1 MVPMMKFNQYVLL
14 AATAGFIASPVLAVQ
29 KVAEEP
35 GVSGF
40 FLLGAGALSVE
51 SNTLATTFGG
61 SVDVGDDTIGDLG
74 DDADSESGLA
84 PLVNLSVNYTFE
96 NRATEIFFGNSLED
110 FLQFDFST
118 TLGVRHQT
126 ENLGI
131 FELASLSTPLATEV
145 WEDPYL
151 EDASRDETDR
161 TSDGFRLQWG
171 AILGS
176 NFDVSVSSR
185 EVDIDKERSGDS
197 LVGVPGGIT
206 ASEQE
211 LLDRNG
217 DITVASIVYNWRID
231 EGRFLVVSGNSVDH
245 DLDGD
250 AMSQDG
256 FAMQF
261 TYGTR
266 LDSRKRL
273 VTNFELGSYDYDK
286 TNPVFDEKNSRD
298 VTSLTMTLFLQ
309 DPFGFKGWIG
319 NTGFVYGQSDHDIDF
334 YDTTATMINFGML
347 RQF

>member
-1 MVPMMKFNQYVLL
+1 MKKFSQFVLL
-14 AATAGFIASPVLAVQ
+14 AATAGFVASPVSAVQ

-40 FLLGAGALSVE
+40 FLLGVGALSVE

-61 SVDVGDDTIGDLG
+61 NIDVGDDTIGDLD
-74 DDADSESGLA
+74 DDADSESSLMPLA
-84 PLVNLSVNYTFE
+84 NLSITYTFE
-96 NRATEIFFGNSLED
+96 NKATELFFGNSLED
-110 FLQFDFST
+110 FLQFDYST
-118 TLGVRHQT
+118 TIGVRHQT
-126 ENLGI
+126 DKLGI
-131 FELASLSTPLATEV
+131 FEVASLSTPLATEV

-151 EDASRDETDR
+151 TGDSRDETDR

-171 AILGS
+171 NIAGS
-176 NFDVSVSSR
+176 NFDVRVSSR

-197 LVGVPGGIT
+197 LVAAGDIT

-217 DITVASIVYNWRID
+217 DITVASIVYNRKID
-231 EGRFLVVSGNSVDH
+231 EGRFLVVTGNSVDH

-256 FAMQF
+256 FSMQL

-273 VTNFELGSYDYDK
+273 VTNFELGSFDYDK
-286 TNPVFDEKNSRD
+286 RNPVFHEKDSRD
-298 VTSLTMTLFLQ
+298 VTSLTMTLFVK
-309 DPFGFKGWIG
+309 DPLGFKGWVG
-319 NTGFVYGQSDHDIDF
+319 NAGLVYGQSDHDIDF

>member
-1 MVPMMKFNQYVLL
+1 MKLSQYVLL

-40 FLLGAGALSVE
+40 FLLGVGALSVE
-51 SNTLATTFGG
+51 TNTLATTFGG
-61 SVDVGDDTIGDLG
+61 SVDVGDDTIGDLD
-74 DDADSESGLA
+74 DDADSESGVM
-84 PLVNLSVNYTFE
+84 PLVNLSVTYTFE
-96 NRATEIFFGNSLED
+96 NKATELFFGNSLED

-126 ENLGI
+126 DKLGI
-131 FELASLSTPLATEV
+131 FEVASLSTPLATEV

-151 EDASRDETDR
+151 TDASRDETDR

-185 EVDIDKERSGDS
+185 EVDIDDERSGDS
-197 LVGVPGGIT
+197 LVAAGDIT

-217 DITVASIVYNWRID
+217 DITVASIIYNRRID
-231 EGRFLVVSGNSVDH
+231 EGGFLIVTGNSIDY

-250 AMSQDG
+250 AMSNDG
-256 FAMQF
+256 ISMKL

-266 LDSRKRL
+266 LDPRKRL
-273 VTNFELGSYDYDK
+273 VTNFEIGSFDYDK
-286 TNPVFDEKNSRD
+286 RNPVFDEKDGKD
-298 VTSLTMTLFLQ
+298 VTS
-309 DPFGFKGWIG
+309 
-319 NTGFVYGQSDHDIDF
+319 
-334 YDTTATMINFGML
+334 
-347 RQF
+347 

>member
-1 MVPMMKFNQYVLL
+1 MIKFSQYLLL
-14 AATAGFIASPVLAVQ
+14 AATIVFIASPVSAVQ

-51 SNTLATTFGG
+51 SNTLATTFG
-61 SVDVGDDTIGDLG
+61 SNVDVGDDTIGDLG
-74 DDADSESGLA
+74 DDADSESGIA
-84 PLVNLSVNYTFE
+84 PLVNLSVVYTFE
-96 NRATEIFFGNSLED
+96 NKATEIFFGNSLED

-126 ENLGI
+126 ETLGI
-131 FELASLSTPLATEV
+131 FEIASLSTPLATEV

-151 EDASRDETDR
+151 TDAARDETDR

-171 AILGS
+171 SILGS
-176 NFDVSVSSR
+176 NFDVRVSSR
-185 EVDIDKERSGDS
+185 ETDIDKERSGDS
-197 LVGVPGGIT
+197 LVAAGDIT

-217 DITVASIVYNWRID
+217 DVSVASIVYNWRID
-231 EGRFLVVSGNSVDH
+231 EGRVLIITGNSVDH

-256 FAMQF
+256 FSIQL

-266 LDSRKRL
+266 LESRQRL
-273 VTNFELGSYDYDK
+273 VTNFELGSFDYDK
-286 TNPVFDEKNSRD
+286 RNPVFDEKDSRD
-298 VTSLTMTLFLQ
+298 VTSLTMTLFSP

-319 NTGFVYGQSDHDIDF
+319 NAGFVYGQSDHDIDF
-334 YDTTATMINFGML
+334 YDTTVTMINFGML
-347 RQF
+347 RRF

>member
-1 MVPMMKFNQYVLL
+1 MKFNQFVLL
-14 AATAGFIASPVLAVQ
+14 AVTASFIASPVSAVQ
-29 KVAEEP
+29 KVAAEP

-61 SVDVGDDTIGDLG
+61 NVDVGGDTIGDLE
-74 DDADSESGLA
+74 DDADRESGIIPLA
-84 PLVNLSVNYTFE
+84 SLSLNYTFD
-96 NRATEIFFGNSLED
+96 NKATEIFFGNSLED

-118 TLGVRHQT
+118 TIGVRHQT
-126 ENLGI
+126 AELGI
-131 FELASLSTPLATEV
+131 FEVASLSTPIATEV

-151 EDASRDETDR
+151 TGASRDQTDR

-185 EVDIDKERSGDS
+185 EVDIDNERSGDS
-197 LVGVPGGIT
+197 LVAESRIT

-217 DITVASIVYNWRID
+217 DIKVASIIYNQGLD
-231 EGRFLVVSGNSVDH
+231 SGGFMAVTGNSIEY

-250 AMSQDG
+250 AMSYDG
-256 FAMQF
+256 FSMQVS
-261 TYGTR
+261 YGTR
-266 LDSRKRL
+266 LDPRKLL
-273 VTNFELGSYDYDK
+273 VTNFEIGSFDYDK
-286 TNPVFDEKNSRD
+286 RNPIFDKKDSRD
-298 VTSLTMTLFLQ
+298 VTSLTMTLFLN

-319 NTGFVYGQSDHDIDF
+319 NAGFVYGQLDNDIDF
-334 YDTTATMINFGML
+334 YDTTVTLINLGML
-347 RQF
+347 RRF